1 MGAISLGA
9 VCQHRQPILSS
20 ALPSVKTKRAVVREA
35 RAPLRKRTRETH
47 KPTTTPRPV
56 TALAVLY
63 TRLCLF
69 SLRRPLFSSLVS
81 LLQPAIDR
89 KESCKSTIDQQEA
102 LTRPSLHKAS
112 QASKDITS
120 QLSASI
126 FLPVVPPQR
135 STSAPPVS
143 NQEPLRLELKQ
154 QKEHERVGALLRGVS
169 QDFSQTLAEPM
180 SSVPSAQC
188 PVPTTSTARART
200 GEQAGQAP
208 FLSTAGVD
216 SSQLRCH
223 HSSCHCPSSHFCFSW
238 WNCGCCRW
246 CFAGE

>member
-1 MGAISLGA
+1 MGRIFGATSLGA
-9 VCQHRQPILSS
+9 
-20 ALPSVKTKRAVVREA
+20 
-35 RAPLRKRTRETH
+35 
-47 KPTTTPRPV
+47 
-56 TALAVLY
+56 
-63 TRLCLF
+63 
-69 SLRRPLFSSLVS
+69 
-81 LLQPAIDR
+81 PAIDR
-89 KESCKSTIDQQEA
+89 KESCLS
-102 LTRPSLHKAS
+102 SV
-112 QASKDITS
+112 KDITS

-180 SSVPSAQC
+180 SSVPLAQC

-216 SSQLRCH
+216 SP
-223 HSSCHCPSSHFCFSW
+223 SCAAITAAVTAQAATSVSP
-238 WNCGCCRW
+238 GGIAGVVDGALPCRRLEKES
-246 CFAGE
+246 ARIGNHVKRGMKSIDKEYKLELKLLKENARIA